1 MSLRNLRQT
10 ATAGK
15 YTDVTQRKSPFSK
28 RQSPLNTSTQYA
40 NPVFHLPF
48 PPVIPQRRDGQDTP
62 LRDKATPAWGQ
73 TQPYIATVTITNL
86 VVSVEN
92 LLFADSAICREPTH
106 TYTATHE
113 VVSATLTG
121 SPPRDTLVRPYLH
134 SLLVHR
140 ALHLQLHRR
149 ERGGA
154 MDNGLLLLRRQ
165 LTAARLQLGA
175 MSLQSNALLA
185 LLVRPLY
192 TTSNERSST
201 HGKQSHAR
209 YQCHGS
215 PPPTKM
221 RPVGCKC

>member
-28 RQSPLNTSTQYA
+28 RQSPLNTSTQYT

-113 VVSATLTG
+113 VLSATLTG
-121 SPPRDTLVRPYLH
+121 SPARTTHACVRTSIRCLCIAP
-134 SLLVHR
+134 SISSFTDASAVVPWTM
-140 ALHLQLHRR
+140 ASCFS
-149 ERGGA
+149 
-154 MDNGLLLLRRQ
+154 
-165 LTAARLQLGA
+165 AAS
-175 MSLQSNALLA
+175 SLQRDSSS
-185 LLVRPLY
+185 VRC
-192 TTSNERSST
+192 RSS
-201 HGKQSHAR
+201 R
-209 YQCHGS
+209 
-215 PPPTKM
+215 M
-221 RPVGCKC
+221 RSSRSWYGQR